1 MFKDYILART
11 ACDFT
16 TQVTLARGKS
26 AAINP
31 MGNKGNPRYYLLQ
44 GFCENSAGNRDECR
58 SLQAQLYLPWK
69 THEDFS
75 VHKSGAGGRQDVCS
89 TRPKDFLAPHL
100 LGPPKA
106 KSCALLSFHRWIA
119 LGTNV

>member
-31 MGNKGNPRYYLLQ
+31 MGTKGNPRYYLLQ
-44 GFCENSAGNRDECR
+44 GFCENSAGNRDESADLCR
-58 SLQAQLYLPWK
+58 HNYTYHGKHMKIFQCINRRQE
-69 THEDFS
+69 EDKIF
-75 VHKSGAGGRQDVCS
+75 VHLNLKG
-89 TRPKDFLAPHL
+89 K
-100 LGPPKA
+100 
-106 KSCALLSFHRWIA
+106 
-119 LGTNV
+119 N